1 MNTKEFRQWVEL
13 FALQSGLSI
22 DRIEALILNAISAY
36 VAKVQ
41 SHGKGAYITKL
52 ENGQFETF
60 REWDLVADD
69 CVMDDPERQ
78 WRVLDAVDEGFDEAE
93 VGDTVNVLVASP
105 EPSRTQPYL
114 QFLGA
119 PIPFPRNRQNQA
131 WRLRIVLKF
140 RER

>member
-60 REWDLVADD
+60 REWELVADD

-78 WRVLDAVDEGFDEAE
+78 WRVLDAE

-105 EPSRTQPYL
+105 EPSRTYSSWVHQYL
-114 QFLGA
+114 S
-119 PIPFPRNRQNQA
+119 
-131 WRLRIVLKF
+131 
-140 RER
+140 REIAKIKRGG

>member
-1 MNTKEFRQWVEL
+1 MITKEFRQWVEL

-60 REWDLVADD
+60 REWELVADD

-105 EPSRTQPYL
+105 EPSRTYSSWVHQYL
-114 QFLGA
+114 S
-119 PIPFPRNRQNQA
+119 
-131 WRLRIVLKF
+131 
-140 RER
+140 REIAKIKRGG